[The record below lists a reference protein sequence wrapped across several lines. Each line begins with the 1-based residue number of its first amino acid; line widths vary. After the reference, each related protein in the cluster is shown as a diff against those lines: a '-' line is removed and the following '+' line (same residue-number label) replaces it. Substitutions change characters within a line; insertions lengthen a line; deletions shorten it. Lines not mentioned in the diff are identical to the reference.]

1 MHPSDDDLVL
11 YHYGEGDDRAE
22 LERHVAVCAECRGR
36 LDALR
41 RDLALLD
48 ALPVPERGEGYGAR
62 VWQRVRP
69 RLSRR
74 SPRRFW
80 VPTALAASLLAAFL
94 LGRHFPETPLPLSA
108 PVRERILLVAVG
120 DHLERSQ
127 LVLVELANA
136 DPSGPLT
143 LGSERKLAQDLV
155 GESRLYRQSAVR
167 AGEAGVADVL
177 DDVERILVEIAH
189 SPETLS
195 PADLRTLQRR
205 IESRGILFK
214 MRILG
219 SRMRER
225 EKEASR
231 T

>member
-1 MHPSDDDLVL
+1 MHPGDDDLVL

-22 LERHVAVCAECRGR
+22 LERHVAACTTCRDR
-36 LDALR
+36 LEALR
-41 RDLALLD
+41 RDLAWVD
-48 ALPVPERGEGYGAR
+48 ALPVPERGQAYGAQ

-69 RLSRR
+69 RLQRR
-74 SPRRFW
+74 TGRRFW
-80 VPTALAASLLAAFL
+80 VPAALAASLLAAFL
-94 LGRHFPETPLPLSA
+94 LGRQFPETPSPLAA

-136 DPSGPLT
+136 DPNGPLAM
-143 LGSERKLAQDLV
+143 GSERKLAQELV

-167 AGEAGVADVL
+167 AGETGVADVL
-177 DDVERILVEIAH
+177 DDVERILVEVAH

-205 IESRGILFK
+205 IESKGILFK